1 MGFVYLVQKMESL
14 GTSVRSTGLDALF
27 QYTGTGVQLFSG
39 MIFYVIVSRLFSTS
53 GVGVVALFVAIIGLF
68 NVVFSFGLGT
78 AAQHFTSYNLGK
90 GDYPSVRKTI
100 YKIIG
105 YGFALSIL
113 GFLALFAMSP
123 LISSIFLHSDNYVG
137 LVRAL
142 SIVLL
147 GNILFGIL
155 NGAMLGIQNF
165 RLSAILNVVIW
176 ALYYFG
182 SLAMAVFLRSID
194 TIVIGWIIGVYLGVF
209 LYLFIILRSVSQ
221 FKGFGKAPA
230 GGFLFR
236 YSFPILFSGMISY
249 GAAYADRFVVSGLM
263 TLSSLGVYTYALL
276 IGTAIGAIATPFTN
290 ILLPKMSEFYGRGKK
305 EEVATYVKVSST
317 LLSSLYVPAA
327 LGISALAPLILL
339 LLGGIKYL
347 GATEALRIITISSAV
362 FIENSILVQAVAAT
376 RKTRI
381 FIYSSAASLFSNI
394 VISIVLIPRL
404 GLSGA
409 AIGFSSVYATSFVVV
424 FLVARSEGLAS
435 FDITGI
441 TKVWLSAG
449 VMYLAVSVVLY
460 MTGQRLL
467 LIPLYIALGVAVYI
481 ILARS
486 LHVFERENKNLII
499 SLFPENM
506 KKIRRVISFLVRS

>member
-182 SLAMAVFLRSID
+182 SLAMAVFLI
-194 TIVIGWIIGVYLGVF
+194 
-209 LYLFIILRSVSQ
+209 
-221 FKGFGKAPA
+221 
-230 GGFLFR
+230 
-236 YSFPILFSGMISY
+236 
-249 GAAYADRFVVSGLM
+249 
-263 TLSSLGVYTYALL
+263 
-276 IGTAIGAIATPFTN
+276 
-290 ILLPKMSEFYGRGKK
+290 
-305 EEVATYVKVSST
+305 
-317 LLSSLYVPAA
+317 
-327 LGISALAPLILL
+327 
-339 LLGGIKYL
+339 
-347 GATEALRIITISSAV
+347 
-362 FIENSILVQAVAAT
+362 
-376 RKTRI
+376 
-381 FIYSSAASLFSNI
+381 
-394 VISIVLIPRL
+394 
-404 GLSGA
+404 
-409 AIGFSSVYATSFVVV
+409 
-424 FLVARSEGLAS
+424 
-435 FDITGI
+435 
-441 TKVWLSAG
+441 
-449 VMYLAVSVVLY
+449 
-460 MTGQRLL
+460 
-467 LIPLYIALGVAVYI
+467 
-481 ILARS
+481 
-486 LHVFERENKNLII
+486 
-499 SLFPENM
+499 
-506 KKIRRVISFLVRS
+506 